1 MKNLLEAAQR
11 IRDKEIA
18 DKLAALEANRKDRPA
33 PIDNT
38 ELVLGFRAEG
48 GGVLHIRP
56 FRDWDGKWTRGL
68 TAAFKIKGR
77 RVEIATAL
85 THHSDCFTKKMGTK
99 LAIEHFRAGK
109 TVFLPVSRDNPVL
122 ELQRALRLLV

>member
-1 MKNLLEAAQR
+1 MTEKEVAAR
-11 IRDKEIA
+11 I
-18 DKLAALEANRKDRPA
+18 AALNKKPPVE

-48 GGVLHIRP
+48 GGILHLRP
-56 FRDWDGKWTRGL
+56 YKDGNGSWTRGL
-68 TAAFKIKGR
+68 TTAFKIKGR

-109 TVFLPVSRDNPVL
+109 TITLPISRDNPLQSLRTALNVL
-122 ELQRALRLLV
+122 V